1 MCIDHDSPLCIFVA
15 LIRTPN
21 LRKAEEEPLLRRE
34 AVDFFLRGLRI
45 LRERFLQRDASNLS
59 STRPAHYAKTLT

>member
-34 AVDFFLRGLRI
+34 AVDFFCAASGFCASAFCNAMQAILAPLDLRI
-45 LRERFLQRDASNLS
+45 TQR
-59 STRPAHYAKTLT
+59 H